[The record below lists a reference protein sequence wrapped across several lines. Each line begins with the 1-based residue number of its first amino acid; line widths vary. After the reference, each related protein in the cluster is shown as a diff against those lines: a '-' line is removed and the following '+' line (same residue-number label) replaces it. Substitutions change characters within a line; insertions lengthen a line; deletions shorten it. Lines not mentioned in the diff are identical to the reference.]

1 VFGGG
6 IKVPGGISESFL
18 GGFGALPMGENLH
31 HWLEPVMAG
40 AHAIQAQHLGEVSH
54 QAPLFGGGELVW
66 ALVAT
71 GLAAFVVL
79 VGARVVSGQKHVP
92 AVDAAEPAGFGRVL
106 YKKYYV
112 DEAYD
117 AIIVRPLHTMS
128 RFLWR
133 FVDSVLIDGSV
144 NMVGNLARAFGWVG
158 SLFQTGQI
166 NTYAFVLT
174 IGVLAILGWVAF

>member
-1 VFGGG
+1 MA
-6 IKVPGGISESFL
+6 
-18 GGFGALPMGENLH
+18 AL
-31 HWLEPVMAG
+31 
-40 AHAIQAQHLGEVSH
+40 
-54 QAPLFGGGELVW
+54 
-66 ALVAT
+66 
-71 GLAAFVVL
+71 VVL

-166 NTYAFVLT
+166 NTYAFILT
-174 IGVLAILGWVAF
+174 IGVLVILGWVAF